1 MGAHTFH
8 LLIVERTNNSKTKTM
23 NPSLLSSPPP
33 WLPLKAKSSSQETS
47 PQLLVCHS
55 PTTASLTA
63 LPLALLPPQLSTLRP
78 PLLPPSLPLSQLLVS
93 SQLPPRPTLSHQ
105 QGSST
110 SQLSLSRSTRPLS
123 NTDTRSS
130 TKYSTQHFRIPL
142 NKYHPF
148 KDTQQQQQ
156 QQHAASSTSKE
167 MRSTIIE
174 MRVNIETHLRRKL
187 FCSQAPSIMHSEAPE
202 QFTEM
207 SN

>member
-55 PTTASLTA
+55 PTTASTA
-63 LPLALLPPQLSTLRP
+63 LPPA
-78 PLLPPSLPLSQLLVS
+78 LLPPSLPLSQLLAS

-130 TKYSTQHFRIPL
+130 TKYS
-142 NKYHPF
+142 
-148 KDTQQQQQ
+148 
-156 QQHAASSTSKE
+156 S
-167 MRSTIIE
+167 
-174 MRVNIETHLRRKL
+174 
-187 FCSQAPSIMHSEAPE
+187 
-202 QFTEM
+202 
-207 SN
+207 

>member
-23 NPSLLSSPPP
+23 NPSLLSLPPP

-55 PTTASLTA
+55 PTTASTA
-63 LPLALLPPQLSTLRP
+63 LPLALLPPQLSTLRL

-130 TKYSTQHFRIPL
+130 TKYSSQHFRIPL

-174 MRVNIETHLRRKL
+174 MRVNIETHL
-187 FCSQAPSIMHSEAPE
+187 
-202 QFTEM
+202 
-207 SN
+207 

>member
-23 NPSLLSSPPP
+23 NPSLLSLPPP

-55 PTTASLTA
+55 PTTASTA
-63 LPLALLPPQLSTLRP
+63 LPLALLPPQLSTLR
-78 PLLPPSLPLSQLLVS
+78 LPSLPLSQLLAS

-130 TKYSTQHFRIPL
+130 TKYS
-142 NKYHPF
+142 
-148 KDTQQQQQ
+148 
-156 QQHAASSTSKE
+156 S
-167 MRSTIIE
+167 
-174 MRVNIETHLRRKL
+174 
-187 FCSQAPSIMHSEAPE
+187 
-202 QFTEM
+202 
-207 SN
+207 